1 MTIDTIFDASTE
13 LSPGTI
19 GFDVMGKEV
28 PALKPVAIASPEP
41 DCASAE
47 CIAERG
53 TDAAGPWIACC
64 EQTGVIEIHDP
75 RLLRPGLEAF
85 CFELVKA
92 AIARFGALRAEVRID
107 SATCR
112 LEFEPGRFDQTELAR
127 RVEGAVR
134 AATPAVRD
142 GSACRDGTSSGWT
155 ILTGFTAGGRTLLAA
170 TRGDSAV
177 ESRSTVRSAAIP
189 TGSARLANLIMA
201 GGSFALAI
209 GGIILPGIPA
219 LPFLIT
225 SARYAVRVCPGFEQ
239 RLMRQTWC
247 ATWLPK
253 AEDLAGTTLDWRS
266 SLPMIGLS
274 ALVALALLIIQPP
287 YPVVIGLELGLMGL
301 FGWRELGGQRCLEV
315 AGGAFA

>member
-1 MTIDTIFDASTE
+1 MTIDTIFDASTD

-19 GFDVMGKEV
+19 GFDVMDMEV
-28 PALKPVAIASPEP
+28 PDLKPVAIASPEP
-41 DCASAE
+41 DCASAG

-64 EQTGVIEIHDP
+64 EQTGVIEIHDR
-75 RLLRPGLEAF
+75 RLLRASHEAF
-85 CFELVKA
+85 CVALVKA
-92 AIARFGALRAEVRID
+92 AIARFGALRAEVRIN

-112 LEFEPGRFDQTELAR
+112 LEFEPGRFNRTELAR
-127 RVEGAVR
+127 RVSDAVR
-134 AATPAVRD
+134 AATPAVREGSASRD
-142 GSACRDGTSSGWT
+142 GSSSGWT

-177 ESRSTVRSAAIP
+177 ESRSAVRSAAIP
-189 TGSARLANLIMA
+189 TSSGRLANLIMA

-209 GGIILPGIPA
+209 GGIILPAFPA
-219 LPFLIT
+219 LPFLIM

-239 RLMRQTWC
+239 RLMRQSWC
-247 ATWLPK
+247 PTWLPK
-253 AEDLAGTTLDWRS
+253 AQNPAGATIGWRS

-274 ALVALALLIIQPP
+274 TLVSAAFIILQPP

-301 FGWRELGGQRCLEV
+301 FGWRELGGQRFVGV
-315 AGGAFA
+315 AGGAAA